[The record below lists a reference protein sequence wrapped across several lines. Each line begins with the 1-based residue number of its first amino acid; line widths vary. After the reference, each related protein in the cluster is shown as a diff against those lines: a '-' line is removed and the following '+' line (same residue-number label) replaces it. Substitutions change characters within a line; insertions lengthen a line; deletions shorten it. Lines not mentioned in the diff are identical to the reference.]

1 MGSGVA
7 SLRGQVAWVLRA
19 RFSRT
24 TRLLLS
30 LIAAVSFAAAMMP
43 SDARAQFT
51 CVAGPPITCTNNGT
65 EPADFFP
72 GNPVFPSDVIFSN
85 LGTAQNITANTAA
98 GGSSLINNSGTAL
111 NLTANTVD
119 TGNATVVNSGT
130 AGLLNAITES
140 GTATVTNTAGGFA
153 SAIESSTTFGGN
165 AVVNHSGSLTNGI
178 FTRTTQG
185 GNATTNISAGG
196 FVGADVDTRTFN
208 GGNATTNNA
217 GTITTLMRTGTQAG
231 GDALGINS
239 GIVGGVINTFSL
251 NGNATTINSGVSS
264 NIGTAGN
271 GGNATTINSGQ
282 TNSINT
288 TTDISGT
295 ALTVNSGI
303 VNGFIN
309 TITGIFNGGGDAT
322 TINTGT
328 VFGDVNTEAGSGG
341 FSRNATFINY
351 GNVISNGNNGVQV
364 STTSGNAV
372 FSNYGT
378 IDLSNSGF
386 PFVAIVSQ
394 DGNATGY
401 NGGRI
406 IGEVDVLAFNGGT
419 ATFTNAGA
427 IDGRIT
433 GVAIDMFQNDPSANS
448 VLNIMPGSRIIGEIG
463 LAGVP
468 FFGFPGT
475 TVNFFSGADISSVTT
490 FGITCGCN
498 SQGGLI
504 DTGSVVNVFGGA
516 PFVING
522 NTVAILDPTSF
533 ALQDRNV
540 VDVTRT
546 ISALVSGRLMNPAP
560 VGGGTTAIGFAPTGS
575 VATDMARDA
584 FAGISSLGYAAQ
596 DRVLFGN
603 PSMTAADGTSI
614 WAQGF
619 GGRRVQ
625 SADAPT
631 LRSVNNFYGG
641 AMGVDKAVRPGLRVG
656 GFIGAGTVKS
666 TIDRNAGDTTSDMV
680 FGGVYG
686 RYAMSSSFVDFA
698 LLGGHSRN
706 DVKRA
711 MANNLAPGGL
721 EYASAKYDGW
731 FISPEIAY
739 GVQRNIAPKWT
750 VTPTA
755 RVRYLAANFAGYQ
768 ETGSTTNLTVA
779 SRTTHNFEQRGEVTF
794 AYTTQATPKERLQLS
809 GTIGAL
815 ALQRAGD
822 STVNTVLLGQSLAFA
837 TPGKNNVVGVTTGA
851 GFDWRHS
858 TGVSVFGATEFTAMS
873 DSSKTLTGRGG
884 VRYAF

>member
-7 SLRGQVAWVLRA
+7 SLRERVAWVFGVRFFRA
-19 RFSRT
+19 NRF
-24 TRLLLS
+24 LFA
-30 LIAAVSFAAAMMP
+30 LIVAAAFAIAMKP
-43 SDARAQFT
+43 TDANAQFT
-51 CVAGPPITCTNNGT
+51 CVAGPPVTCTNSGN

-72 GNPVFPSDVIFSN
+72 GNPIFPFDVVFSN
-85 LGTAQNITANTAA
+85 SGTAQNIAASTAA
-98 GGSSLINNSGTAL
+98 GGSSFVSNSGTAL
-111 NLTANTVD
+111 VLTANTVD
-119 TGNATVVNSGT
+119 TGNATVLNSGT
-130 AGLLNAITES
+130 AGHLEATTES
-140 GTATVTNTAGGFA
+140 GTATVTNTATGNA
-153 SAIESSTTFGGN
+153 SSIQSSATFGGN
-165 AVVNHSGSLTNGI
+165 SVVNHSGFLANGI
-178 FTRTTQG
+178 FNQTTAG
-185 GNATTNISAGG
+185 GNATTNIFAGG
-196 FVGADVDTRTFN
+196 FVGSDSDTRTFA
-208 GGNATTNNA
+208 GGNATTNNV
-217 GTITTLMRTGTQAG
+217 GTITNLMRTGTQAG

-239 GIVGGVINTFSL
+239 GIVGGTINTFAT

-264 NIGTAGN
+264 DIGTAGN

-295 ALTVNSGI
+295 ALTVNSGT

-309 TITGIFNGGGDAT
+309 TITGVFNGGGDAT

-328 VFGDVNTEAGSGG
+328 VFGDVYVRAADAGG
-341 FSRNATFINY
+341 FGNATFLNY
-351 GNVISNGNNGVQV
+351 GSVISGGNNGIEV

-419 ATFTNAGA
+419 ATFSNAGF

-433 GVAIDMFQNDPSANS
+433 GVAIDMFQNDPSAKS

-475 TVNFFSGADISSVTT
+475 TVNFFSGADISSITT

-504 DTGSVVNVFGGA
+504 DSGSTVNVFGGA
-516 PFVING
+516 PYVING

-546 ISALVSGRLMNPAP
+546 ISSLVSGRLTNPAP
-560 VGGGTTAIGFAPTGS
+560 VSGGTTAIGFAPTGN

-603 PSMTAADGTSI
+603 PSMTAPDGTSI

-619 GGRRVQ
+619 GGRRIQ
-625 SADAPT
+625 SAEAPN

-666 TIDRNAGDTTSDMV
+666 TIDLNAGDTTSDMV
-680 FGGVYG
+680 FGGGYG
-686 RYAMSSSFVDFA
+686 RYTMSNSFVDFA

-706 DVKRA
+706 GVKRTI
-711 MANNLAPGGL
+711 ANNLAPGGL
-721 EYASAKYDGW
+721 EYAAAKYDGW

-739 GVQRNIAPKWT
+739 GVQRTIAPKWT
-750 VTPTA
+750 VTPMA

-779 SRTTHNFEQRGEVTF
+779 SRTTHNFEERGEVTF
-794 AYTTQATPKERLQLS
+794 AYTTQATPKERMQFS
-809 GTIGAL
+809 GKFGAL

-837 TPGKNNVVGVTTGA
+837 TPGKNNVFGVYTGV

-858 TGVSVFGATEFTAMS
+858 IGVSVFGGAEFTAMS